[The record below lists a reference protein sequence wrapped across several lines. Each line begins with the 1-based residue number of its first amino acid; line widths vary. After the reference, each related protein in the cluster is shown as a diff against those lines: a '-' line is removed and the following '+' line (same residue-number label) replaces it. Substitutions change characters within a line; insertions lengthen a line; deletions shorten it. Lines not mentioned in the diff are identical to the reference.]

1 MPTTEKSILVVED
14 DPAALLFLER
24 SLRSFGYR
32 VVVATGSQT
41 ALERIAEF
49 QPDGMILDIHLPGMG
64 GPQLLQSLRLPDT
77 RHAPAIAITGDPEI
91 REAEVIANGF
101 LALLHKP
108 FSPQQLKEA
117 VATFI
122 G

>member
-1 MPTTEKSILVVED
+1 MSTTEKSILVVED

-24 SLRSFGYR
+24 ALRSFGYR

-49 QPDGMILDIHLPGMG
+49 QPDGMILDIHLPGMA
-64 GPQLLQSLRLPDT
+64 GPQLLQSLRTPDAP
-77 RHAPAIAITGDPEI
+77 HPPAIAITGDPDI
-91 REAEVIANGF
+91 REAEVRANGF
-101 LALLHKP
+101 LALLRKP
-108 FSPQQLKEA
+108 FSPQELKAA
-117 VATFI
+117 VETFL